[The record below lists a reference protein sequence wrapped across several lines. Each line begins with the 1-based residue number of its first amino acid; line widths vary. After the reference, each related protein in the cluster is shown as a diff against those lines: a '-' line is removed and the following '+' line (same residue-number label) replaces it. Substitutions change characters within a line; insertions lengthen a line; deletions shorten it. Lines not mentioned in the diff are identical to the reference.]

1 MSLPSKNKD
10 FRIQQCSEP
19 DFLEI
24 LGRVEEFWGSGR
36 NRTFH
41 HPIFIREFGD
51 TALVARDET
60 KVRGYLFGFISQTE
74 PAAYVHLVA
83 TDPEARRQGI
93 ARKLYDHFV
102 DIGRKR
108 GCTKLKAITTVSN
121 KDSIAFHT
129 SLGMKMVGKPNPEG
143 LSIVKDYSG
152 PGEDRI
158 VFYKRI

>member
-1 MSLPSKNKD
+1 MSSSSKNTEL
-10 FRIQQCSEP
+10 RIQRCSDS
-19 DFLEI
+19 DFHEI
-24 LGRVEEFWGSGR
+24 LSRVEEFWGSGR

-51 TALVARDET
+51 TALVVRDKT

-83 TDPEARRQGI
+83 IDPGARRQGI
-93 ARKLYDHFV
+93 ARKLYDHF
-102 DIGRKR
+102 IELGRNR
-108 GCTKLKAITTVSN
+108 GCTQLKAITTVSN

-129 SLGMKMVGKPNPEG
+129 SLGMKMVGQPNADG
-143 LSIVKDYSG
+143 LPIVKDYSG
-152 PGEDRI
+152 PGEDRV

>member
-1 MSLPSKNKD
+1 VSLSPKNND
-10 FRIQQCSEP
+10 FRIQQCSES
-19 DFLEI
+19 DFFEI
-24 LGRVEEFWGSGR
+24 LSRVEEFWGSGR

-41 HPIFIREFGD
+41 HPIFVREFGN
-51 TALVARDET
+51 TALVVRDDT

-83 TDPEARRQGI
+83 IDPEARRKGI
-93 ARKLYDHFV
+93 ARELYDHFIE
-102 DIGRKR
+102 IGRKR

-129 SLGMKMVGKPNPEG
+129 SLGMKMVGEPNPEG
-143 LSIVKDYSG
+143 LHIVKDYSG

-158 VFYKRI
+158 VFYKQI